1 MKLIIIGSGPAGYS
15 AAFRAAKYKWEVQL
29 FTNHN
34 LGGVCLNEG
43 CIPTKSLLE
52 DSFHLYKVNEMDQTL
67 NVLNSVESVYSH
79 KNSVQLELQSNLEKA
94 LIQSKVEII
103 NKRVHFSD
111 NSHVMD
117 DDGNEYTADKIII
130 CTGAKPSS
138 PISIDGS
145 LTSYDVLNKPFLT
158 KQSILIV
165 GAGVIGV
172 ELASFLRMMS
182 HDVTLI
188 EVAPRILSQVP
199 KEAAQTLDRE
209 LKRIGIQ
216 IYTNTKIDNWSK
228 DTQYH
233 VEFNQTQNHY
243 DQVIIATGRKANI
256 ESLHLENTTIE
267 LERGFIKVNN
277 SFETNIPNVY
287 AVGDVSGSI
296 QLAHVASDQGEQLID
311 YLAHTIEIK
320 NKLVPYVIYT
330 PLQIAYAGL
339 TEENAKEMGIA
350 YKIKKI
356 LISSLAKQKIKLNT
370 RSYLKCIVNDKYEMI
385 GVEIVSSEASELIA
399 TCLVIMEN
407 KVDCRDIH
415 SIIYAHPSLSE
426 VFRDLQFEL

>member
-15 AAFRAAKYKWEVQL
+15 AAFKAAKYKWEVQL
-29 FTNHN
+29 FTNQN

-67 NVLNSVESVYSH
+67 NVLNSVESVYNH
-79 KNSVQLELQSNLEKA
+79 KNSVQSELQSNLEKA

-103 NKRVHFSD
+103 HKRVHFSD

-145 LTSYDVLNKPFLT
+145 LTSYDVLYKPFLT

-216 IYTNTKIDNWSK
+216 IFTNTKIDNWSK

-233 VEFNQTQNHY
+233 IEFNQTQNHY

-287 AVGDVSGSI
+287 AIGDVSGFI

-311 YLAHTIEIK
+311 YLANNVEIK

-415 SIIYAHPSLSE
+415 TIIYAHPSLSE

>member
-15 AAFRAAKYKWEVQL
+15 AAFKAAKYKWDVQL

-43 CIPTKSLLE
+43 CIPTKSILE
-52 DSFHLYKVNEMDQTL
+52 DSFHLYKVSEMDNTL
-67 NVLNSVESVYSH
+67 NILNSVQSVYDH
-79 KNSVQLELQSNLEKA
+79 KNNIQTELQINLEKA
-94 LIQSKVEII
+94 LLQSKVEVIQA
-103 NKRVHFSD
+103 KVHFSD
-111 NSHVMD
+111 NTHLMD
-117 DDGNEYTADKIII
+117 EDGNVYTADKIII

-145 LTSYDVLNKPFLT
+145 ITSYDVLNKPFT
-158 KQSILIV
+158 SKQSILIV

-188 EVAPRILSQVP
+188 ELAPRILSQVP

-216 IYTNTKIDNWSK
+216 IYTNTKIDNWTN

-233 VEFNQTQNHY
+233 VEFNQFLFHY

-256 ESLHLENTTIE
+256 ESLQLENTDIE

-277 SFETNIPNVY
+277 TFETNIPNVY
-287 AVGDVSGSI
+287 AIGDVSGAI

-311 YLAHTIEIK
+311 YLASNIDIQS
-320 NKLVPYVIYT
+320 KLIPYVIYT

-339 TEENAKEMGIA
+339 TEESAKELGLI
-350 YKIKKI
+350 YKVKKI

-385 GVEIVSSEASELIA
+385 GIEIVSSEASELIA

-407 KVDCRDIH
+407 KIDCRDIH
-415 SIIYAHPSLSE
+415 KIIYAHPSLSE
-426 VFRDLQFEL
+426 IFKDLQFEL

>member
-15 AAFRAAKYKWEVQL
+15 AAFRAAKYKWDVQL

-52 DSFHLYKVNEMDQTL
+52 DGFHLHKVHEMDLTL
-67 NVLNSVESVYSH
+67 DVLNHVEAVYAH
-79 KNSVQLELQSNLEKA
+79 KNSVQSELQTNLEKA
-94 LIQSKVEII
+94 LLLSKVELHHT
-103 NKRVHFSD
+103 RVHFID
-111 NSHVMD
+111 NLHIMD
-117 DDGNEYTADKIII
+117 ENGNIYTADKIII

-138 PISIDGS
+138 PISIDES
-145 LTSYDVLNKPFLT
+145 LTSYDILNRPFT
-158 KQSILIV
+158 SKQSILIV

-188 EVAPRILSQVP
+188 DVASRILSQVP

-216 IYTNTKIDNWSK
+216 IFTNTHIDHWTK
-228 DTQYH
+228 DAQYH
-233 VEFNQTQNHY
+233 VEFNQSLFHY
-243 DQVIIATGRKANI
+243 DHVIIATGRKANTD
-256 ESLHLENTTIE
+256 SLHLENTTIE
-267 LERGFIKVNN
+267 LEHGFIKVNN
-277 SFETNIPNVY
+277 VFETNILNIY
-287 AVGDVSGSI
+287 AIGDVSGSI

-311 YLAHTIEIK
+311 YLAANVEIQR
-320 NKLVPYVIYT
+320 KLIPYVIYT

-339 TEENAKEMGIA
+339 SEDNVKELGIS
-350 YKIKKI
+350 YKVKKT
-356 LISSLAKQKIKLNT
+356 LINSLAKQKIKLNT
-370 RSYLKCIVNDKYEMI
+370 RSYLKCIVNDNYEMI
-385 GVEIVSSEASELIA
+385 GVEIVSSDASELIA

-407 KVDCRDIH
+407 KIDCRNIH
-415 SIIYAHPSLSE
+415 KIIYAHPSLSE

>member
-15 AAFRAAKYKWEVQL
+15 AAFKVAKYKWEVQL
-29 FTNHN
+29 FTNQN

-79 KNSVQLELQSNLEKA
+79 KNSVQSELQTNLEKA

-103 NKRVHFSD
+103 HKRIHFSD

-145 LTSYDVLNKPFLT
+145 LTSYDVLHKPFLT

-172 ELASFLRMMS
+172 ELASFLRMMT

-216 IYTNTKIDNWSK
+216 IFTNTKIDNWSK

-233 VEFNQTQNHY
+233 IEFNQTQNHY

-256 ESLHLENTTIE
+256 DSLHLEDTNIE

-287 AVGDVSGSI
+287 AIGDVSGSI
-296 QLAHVASDQGEQLID
+296 QLAHVASVQGEQLID
-311 YLAHTIEIK
+311 YLANNVEIK

-350 YKIKKI
+350 YIIKKI

-415 SIIYAHPSLSE
+415 TIIYAHPSLSE

>member
-15 AAFRAAKYKWEVQL
+15 AAFKAAKYKWDVQL

-52 DSFHLYKVNEMDQTL
+52 DSFHLYKVNEMDST
-67 NVLNSVESVYSH
+67 VKILNSVESVYKH
-79 KNSVQLELQSNLEKA
+79 KQDVQSELQSNLEKA
-94 LIQSKVEII
+94 LFQSKVEII
-103 NKRVHFSD
+103 STRVHFSD
-111 NSHVMD
+111 NSHLMD
-117 DDGNEYTADKIII
+117 DNGNIYTADKIII
-130 CTGAKPSS
+130 CTGAKPFS

-188 EVAPRILSQVP
+188 ELAPRILSQVP

-216 IYTNTKIDNWSK
+216 IYTNTKIDHWTK

-233 VEFNQTQNHY
+233 VEFNQTINHY

-256 ESLHLENTTIE
+256 ESLNLENTTIE
-267 LERGFIKVNN
+267 LERGFIKVNK
-277 SFETNIPNVY
+277 SFETNIPNIY
-287 AVGDVSGSI
+287 AIGDVSGSI

-311 YLAHTIEIK
+311 YLVENIEIQ
-320 NKLVPYVIYT
+320 NKLIPFVIYT

-339 TEENAKEMGIA
+339 TEESVKELGIS
-350 YKIKKI
+350 YKVKKI

-407 KVDCRDIH
+407 KVDCRTIH
-415 SIIYAHPSLSE
+415 NIVYAHPSLSE
-426 VFRDLQFEL
+426 VFRDLQFEV

>member
-15 AAFRAAKYKWEVQL
+15 AAFKAAKYKWDVQL

-52 DSFHLYKVNEMDQTL
+52 DSFHLYKVSEMDSTL
-67 NVLNSVESVYSH
+67 NILNSVQSVYDH
-79 KNSVQLELQSNLEKA
+79 KNNVQTELQTNLEKA

-103 NKRVHFSD
+103 HAKVHFMD
-111 NSHVMD
+111 NARLMD
-117 DDGNEYTADKIII
+117 DEGTVYTADKIII
-130 CTGAKPSS
+130 CTGAKPYS
-138 PISIDGS
+138 PVSIDGS
-145 LTSYDVLNKPFLT
+145 LTSYDVLNKPFT
-158 KQSILIV
+158 SKQSILII

-172 ELASFLRMMS
+172 ELASFLRMIS
-182 HDVTLI
+182 HEVTLI

-216 IYTNTKIDNWSK
+216 IFANTKIDRWTK

-233 VEFNQTQNHY
+233 IEFNQSLYHY
-243 DQVIIATGRKANI
+243 DQVIIATGRRANL
-256 ESLHLENTTIE
+256 ESLQLENTNIE

-277 SFETNIPNVY
+277 TFETNIPNIY
-287 AVGDVSGSI
+287 ALGDVSGSI

-311 YLAHTIEIK
+311 YLVSNTIIK
-320 NKLVPYVIYT
+320 SKIIPFVIYT

-339 TEENAKEMGIA
+339 TEDNAKEIGLS

-407 KVDCRDIH
+407 KIDCRDIH
-415 SIIYAHPSLSE
+415 TIIYAHPSLSE
-426 VFRDLQFEL
+426 VFKDLQFEL

>member
-15 AAFRAAKYKWEVQL
+15 AAFKASRYKWDVQL
-29 FTNHN
+29 FTNQN

-67 NVLNSVESVYSH
+67 NVLNSVESVYNH
-79 KNSVQLELQSNLEKA
+79 KNNVQSELQSNLEKA
-94 LIQSKVEII
+94 LNQSKVEII
-103 NKRVHFSD
+103 HKRVYFSD
-111 NSHVMD
+111 NSHLMD
-117 DDGNEYTADKIII
+117 DEGNSYTADKIII

-145 LTSYDVLNKPFLT
+145 LTSYDVLNKPFPT

-216 IYTNTKIDNWSK
+216 IFTNTKIDNWSK
-228 DTQYH
+228 DSQYH
-233 VEFNQTQNHY
+233 IEFNQTLNHY

-256 ESLHLENTTIE
+256 ESLRLENTTIE
-267 LERGFIKVNN
+267 LERGFIKVN
-277 SFETNIPNVY
+277 STFETNIPNVY
-287 AVGDVSGSI
+287 AIGDVSGSI

-311 YLAHTIEIK
+311 YLASHIEIQ
-320 NKLVPYVIYT
+320 NKLIPYVIYT

-339 TEENAKEMGIA
+339 TEENAKELGIT
-350 YKIKKI
+350 YKVKKI

-370 RSYLKCIVNDKYEMI
+370 RSYLKCIVNDKFEMI

-415 SIIYAHPSLSE
+415 TIIYAHPSLSE